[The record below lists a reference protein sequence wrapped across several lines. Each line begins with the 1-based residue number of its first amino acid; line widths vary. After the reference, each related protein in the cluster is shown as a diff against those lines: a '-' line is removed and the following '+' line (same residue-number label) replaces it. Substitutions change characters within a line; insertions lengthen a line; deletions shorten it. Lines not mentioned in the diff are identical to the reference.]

1 MAKVLGKLN
10 VFCTWKSVISGPK
23 PVLVHTYVY
32 VQGSV
37 HVHVH
42 VQGSMHVHVHM
53 SAIIVVANHF
63 PNFISKNMGRSS
75 RGGWGGGHQKL
86 AVERSSKQ
94 MSFCCTSSLATWRD

>member
-1 MAKVLGKLN
+1 MAKVLD

-23 PVLVHTYVY
+23 PVLVHTYVH

-42 VQGSMHVHVHM
+42 VHM
-53 SAIIVVANHF
+53 PAIIVVANHF

-75 RGGWGGGHQKL
+75 RGGWGGGDQKL

-94 MSFCCTSSLATWRD
+94 MPFCCTSSLATWRD